1 MYFKLVSNGTSFGGP
16 NNTNYASYRRYV
28 LEDLRGVIMGSIT
41 STSGLNTTVH
51 NTSSSVITGT
61 RPSTGIY
68 HETGCN
74 RNTSS
79 SATSDDYFIQFYKRH
94 HGYLQ
99 DNTNADMQ
107 RAVHIRSEGTYSL
120 FPRMGTDVTN
130 SVTGINNDF
139 PNSLNGWLDAG
150 STYDPSAG
158 YTTPYYWHSLE
169 GILNDKV
176 FVLKL
181 NMSPLGSSYSD
192 MIFIMADQEYQANYD
207 NHTRAQFQYHC
218 PTVAIYHSEFNL
230 ESNNTVG
237 STSTSG
243 KRAGNNIGKVQRFGR
258 YYPTGNNSS
267 DSYTSS
273 YIMGQYSTNTTYDSY
288 NSLFPPP
295 WYEILGRT
303 PVANGNA
310 GFVMQPLLYVPHIG
324 LPVTANYYHSDYKEF
339 SRLMGIWRTGD
350 DTFYSGERVTDGD
363 GNAYRAF
370 RAYKVGSPT
379 SSDTGYT
386 YSWGY
391 SQEHS
396 RSAVYLFPEAGT

>member
-1 MYFKLVSNGTSFGGP
+1 MYFKLVSNGTQFGGP
-16 NNTNYASYRRYV
+16 NNVNYASYRRYV
-28 LEDLRGVIMGSIT
+28 LEDLRGVIMGTIT
-41 STSGLNTTVH
+41 STSGLNSTVH
-51 NTSSSVITGT
+51 NASASTITGS
-61 RPSTGIY
+61 RPTTGIY

-74 RNTSS
+74 RNTGS
-79 SATSDDYFIQFYKRH
+79 SATSDDYFFQFYKRH

-107 RAVHIRSEGTYSL
+107 RAVHIRSEGTYAL

-139 PNSLNGWLDAG
+139 PNSMNGWLDGG

-158 YTTPYYWHSLE
+158 FTTPYYWQSVE
-169 GILNDKV
+169 GIINDKV

-181 NMSPLGSSYSD
+181 NMSPLGAGYPD

-207 NHTRAQFQYHC
+207 NAQRATHQYHC
-218 PTVAIYHSEFNL
+218 PTVAIYHAEFNL

-243 KRAGNNIGKVQRFGR
+243 KRAGNNIGKVQKFGR
-258 YYPTGNNSS
+258 YYPNGTNSS

-273 YIMGQYSTNTTYDSY
+273 YMMGNYTTNTVYDSY
-288 NSLFPPP
+288 NSLMPPP

-303 PVANGNA
+303 PVGSGNA
-310 GFVMQPLLYVPHIG
+310 GYIMQPLLFVPHHG
-324 LPVTANYYHSDYKEF
+324 LPITANYYHSDYKEF
-339 SRLMGIWRTGD
+339 ARLMGIWRSAD
-350 DTFYSGERVTDGD
+350 DGFFSGERVTDGD
-363 GNAYRAF
+363 GNAYRAL

-379 SSDTGYT
+379 SSNTGYN
-386 YSWGY
+386 YSWSY
-391 SQEHS
+391 SYEHS
-396 RSAVYLFPEAGT
+396 RSAVYLFPEGGT